1 MSAFKISVGAVGV
14 LLAAFLGVAA
24 AAPERVADE
33 QEAKKVQGER
43 SAAMKSMGGAMRT
56 LKLYT
61 AGRGSAEDATKAA
74 ASIAWTAAVI
84 PSLFPAGTG
93 MDVLSDSESK
103 PEIWQQWDAF
113 TKAAKT
119 LEGKAAVLTAALAAG
134 DKGKIGDAFADL
146 GRNGCAG
153 CHRVFR
159 QKR

>member
-1 MSAFKISVGAVGV
+1 MSVLKISVGTAGV
-14 LLAAFLGVAA
+14 LLAAFLGIAA

-56 LKLYT
+56 LKFYT
-61 AGRGSAEDATKAA
+61 AGRGSVEDAAKAA
-74 ASIAWTAAVI
+74 SSIAKTAAGI

-113 TKAAKT
+113 TRAAKM
-119 LEGKAAVLTAALAAG
+119 LEDRAAVLAAALAAG
-134 DKGKIGDAFADL
+134 DKEKVGDAFADV
-146 GRNGCAG
+146 GRSGCSG

-159 QKR
+159 DKR

>member
-1 MSAFKISVGAVGV
+1 MSVLKMSAGAACV

-56 LKLYT
+56 LKFYT
-61 AGRGSAEDATKAA
+61 AGRGSAEDAAKAA
-74 ASIAWTAAVI
+74 SAIAKTAAAI

-113 TKAAKT
+113 TKAAKA
-119 LEGKAAVLTAALAAG
+119 LEDKAAVLAAAAAAG
-134 DKGKIGDAFADL
+134 DKDKIGAAFADM
-146 GRNGCAG
+146 GRSGCGG
-153 CHRVFR
+153 CHQVFR